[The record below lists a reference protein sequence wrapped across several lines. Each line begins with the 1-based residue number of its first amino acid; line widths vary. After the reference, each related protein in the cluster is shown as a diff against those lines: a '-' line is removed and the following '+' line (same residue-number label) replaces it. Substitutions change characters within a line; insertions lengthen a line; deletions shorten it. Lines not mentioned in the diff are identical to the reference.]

1 MKELSIEEKAR
12 AYDEALERVKEL
24 LSRCRNNR
32 DRITMVY
39 RVEDI
44 ESIFPELKKSEDEKI
59 KEDLI
64 QWISDFPD
72 MIWSGHYREDV
83 ITWLEKQG
91 EQKPTLPK
99 WKYKNDNTPLLR
111 DSLILNK
118 YGCVAK
124 SPSGAFVNDVWVIDY
139 DELAKLPKEELEKQ
153 GEQETLCDK
162 CRKEHQSHSCQ
173 DITELGRC
181 YVEHEQKTDN
191 SYCQENCKGFQET
204 GKCFADGDCKAKREA
219 ETIDNKFKPKF
230 KVGDWICN
238 DACDVHIASIENGMY
253 YFDEGDGLS
262 IVFVDEHYH
271 LWTIEDAMDGDVLCC
286 ESGWTCIF
294 KTLNSDNISFSS
306 YCFMDNTGW
315 FCETGSESHTLEK
328 AFIKAYNGEIYPATK
343 EQRDLLFQ
351 KMKEAGYIF
360 DFEKKELK
368 KLSQPEVTKTSDQ
381 EEIAEISFGAKDSEL
396 QEATYYIPKGFH
408 AEVDDDDDKVVI
420 KKGEKP
426 TTWSEDDEHRV
437 KDTIYFLDTA
447 KKHYASTVEL
457 DACIDWLKSIK
468 DKHTW
473 KPSEEQIK
481 VFEHFVRSIGESGYV
496 SPCENN
502 TKLLYSLLEQLKKL

>member
-1 MKELSIEEKAR
+1 MKELSIEQKAK
-12 AYDEALERVKEL
+12 AYDKALERA
-24 LSRCRNNR
+24 RNLHKDAIDMGENIR
-32 DRITMVY
+32 AKQCEI
-39 RVEDI
+39 
-44 ESIFPELKKSEDEKI
+44 IFPELRESKDDRIMRVIRGWIYTRPASFFDNGI
-59 KEDLI
+59 SKEEILA
-64 QWISDFPD
+64 
-72 MIWSGHYREDV
+72 
-83 ITWLEKQG
+83 WLEKQG
-91 EQKPTLPK
+91 EQKPV
-99 WKYKNDNTPLLR
+99 D
-111 DSLILNK
+111 
-118 YGCVAK
+118 
-124 SPSGAFVNDVWVIDY
+124 
-139 DELAKLPKEELEKQ
+139 
-153 GEQETLCDK
+153 
-162 CRKEHQSHSCQ
+162 
-173 DITELGRC
+173 
-181 YVEHEQKTDN
+181 

-219 ETIDNKFKPKF
+219 ESNDKNEPKF
-230 KVGDWICN
+230 HEGDWVIDKQGIVHQIANVVENVTCHTYGYDIVGGGYFN
-238 DACDVHIASIENGMY
+238 DNT
-253 YFDEGDGLS
+253 EG
-262 IVFVDEHYH
+262 VR
-271 LWTIEDAMDGDVLCC
+271 LWTIQDTKDGDVLCC

-368 KLSQPEVTKTSDQ
+368 KLGQSEVTKTSDQ

-408 AEVDDDDDKVVI
+408 AEVDDDDKVVI

-457 DACIDWLKSIK
+457 DACIDWLKSFK
-468 DKHTW
+468 
-473 KPSEEQIK
+473 Q
-481 VFEHFVRSIGESGYV
+481 RIGG
-496 SPCENN
+496 
-502 TKLLYSLLEQLKKL
+502 